1 MTNTEI
7 SNQIKETNKDI
18 DSIKKQIEPFKTGGR
33 KLITEAELKKAET
46 NLLKLRQEWKKRKR
60 GCMDVCDVF
69 SEMAEMNKKKF
80 IETVG
85 LETDEENK
93 AVNPL

>member
-46 NLLKLRQEWKKRKR
+46 NLLKLR
-60 GCMDVCDVF
+60 
-69 SEMAEMNKKKF
+69 
-80 IETVG
+80 
-85 LETDEENK
+85 
-93 AVNPL
+93 